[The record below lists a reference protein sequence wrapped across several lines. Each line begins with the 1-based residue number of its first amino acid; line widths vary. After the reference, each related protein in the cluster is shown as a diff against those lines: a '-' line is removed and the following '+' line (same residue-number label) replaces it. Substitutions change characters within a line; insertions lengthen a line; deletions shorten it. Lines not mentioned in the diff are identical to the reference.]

1 MRPPEGPV
9 SKKAG
14 ARVPDFRF
22 SKSGKQEDMGP
33 LDCCV
38 SQRPARSPS
47 DLKMVSAK
55 VDKLQIFARVILK
68 LTW

>member
-1 MRPPEGPV
+1 M
-9 SKKAG
+9 
-14 ARVPDFRF
+14 PDFRF